1 MKVPDQVTA
10 PARRETH
17 GHSRQVRTKL
27 RETRTL
33 KRKWLISTL
42 AAIPAILM
50 PLAAT
55 AQIAPDSGTRPEPAA
70 PTYKYEIYAGYAY
83 TSLNQVNQSRHGLQ
97 GVDINVTR
105 DWGRYF
111 GLTVDGAY
119 FPSSLGSGNPGK
131 PVVESL
137 MGGPGLHA
145 PIYGQVNGF
154 LRALLGAEHT
164 GGEGMNPKVSFAG
177 GAGGGLEYVLSPHL
191 VLRAEG
197 DDIAS
202 SFTLIN
208 NTPQLGYSPHE
219 RWNARAMFGVV
230 YRF

>member
-1 MKVPDQVTA
+1 M
-10 PARRETH
+10 
-17 GHSRQVRTKL
+17 
-27 RETRTL
+27 
-33 KRKWLISTL
+33 ISTL

-55 AQIAPDSGTRPEPAA
+55 AQIAPDRGTRTQRAE

-111 GLTVDGAY
+111 GLTLDGAY
-119 FPSSLGSGNPGK
+119 FPTSLGTGNPGK
-131 PVVESL
+131 PVVESV
-137 MGGPGLHA
+137 MAGPVLHA
-145 PIYGQVNGF
+145 PLYGRVNGYA
-154 LRALLGAEHT
+154 RALLGGEHT
-164 GGEGMNPKVSFAG
+164 GGEGMTPKVSFAG
-177 GAGGGLEYVLSPHL
+177 GPGIGLEYVLSPHL
-191 VLRAEG
+191 VIRAEG

-202 SFTLIN
+202 SFSLTN
-208 NTPQLGYSPHE
+208 NSPQLGYSPHE
-219 RWNARAMFGVV
+219 RWNARATFGVA